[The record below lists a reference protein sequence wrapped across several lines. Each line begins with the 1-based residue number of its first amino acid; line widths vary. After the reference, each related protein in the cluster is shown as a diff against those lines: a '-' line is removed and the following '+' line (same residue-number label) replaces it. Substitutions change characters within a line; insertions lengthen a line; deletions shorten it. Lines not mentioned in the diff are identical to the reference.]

1 MKSLRIK
8 VFLGVLC
15 GLLLVTTVAE
25 ILLYRQAAAF
35 AEKELFTSLRK
46 YAVGLSGVG
55 YIDARTGF
63 TLYPD
68 WENRLRISPEDRAR
82 FFEFKT
88 ADGEY
93 ITDSHNLG
101 GDSLPDIGQHQGQTL
116 VNYGNIVLGVYE
128 HHFEI
133 ASDDQSALQLK
144 LIVADN
150 TDLLKGARRS
160 TLKTL
165 LYFTPLALIAAF
177 LISWALTTATLSSIS
192 RFTKRVQS
200 YNRTDTRSRLNL
212 NSIDKEMQPLGEALN
227 KYIYQLNQHA
237 NLESKLLADT
247 AHELRTPLGRMSRE
261 LELLTQ
267 TSHSPTELLIHAE
280 NLNSTLSGLQTMADN
295 MLMLY
300 RIESGNYQPRLEA
313 LNLSTEIDRIV
324 RPYQRKKNL
333 DIEISGDNVDI
344 YSNRS
349 VLILIITRLLNN
361 AIQHAGGSGISIK
374 WEAKAD
380 TIELHVDDA
389 GPGIPESDR
398 EQIFDRHY
406 RFEDHKKSMTS
417 GTGLGLA
424 LVRLYAISV
433 NAQTLCADSP
443 VGGARFTVVF
453 PGTLADGTDL
463 PITVANSNQ
472 PIGTTS

>member
-15 GLLLVTTVAE
+15 GLLLVTAVAE

-55 YIDARTGF
+55 YNDARTGF

-68 WENRLRISPEDRAR
+68 WENRLRISPEDRAQ

-101 GDSLPDIGQHQGQTL
+101 GDSLPEIGRHQGQTL
-116 VNYGNIVLGVYE
+116 VDYGNIVLGVYE

-133 ASDDQSALQLK
+133 AADDQPTLPLK

-150 TDLLKGARRS
+150 TDLLKVARRS
-160 TLKTL
+160 TLRTL

-200 YNRTDTRSRLNL
+200 YNRTDNRSHLSL
-212 NSIDKEMQPLGEALN
+212 DSIDKEMRPLGEAIN

-247 AHELRTPLGRMSRE
+247 AHELRTPLGRMSQE

-267 TSHSPTELLIHAE
+267 SSDSPTELLIHAE
-280 NLNSTLSGLQTMADN
+280 NLNGTLSGLQTMADN

-300 RIESGNYQPRLEA
+300 RIESGNYQPRLET
-313 LNLSTEIDRIV
+313 LNLSTEIDSIV
-324 RPYQRKKNL
+324 RIYQRKKNF
-333 DIEISGDNVDI
+333 DIKVSGDNVEI
-344 YSNRS
+344 FSNRS
-349 VLILIITRLLNN
+349 VLNLIVTRLLNN
-361 AIQHAGGSGISIK
+361 AIQHADGSGISIN
-374 WEAKAD
+374 WATIAN

-424 LVRLYAISV
+424 LVRLYANSV
-433 NAQTLCADSP
+433 NAKTLCANSP
-443 VGGARFTVVF
+443 AGGARFTVVF
-453 PGTLADGTDL
+453 PTTPPAGTKMPVAGT
-463 PITVANSNQ
+463 NQ
-472 PIGTTS
+472 LKGATS